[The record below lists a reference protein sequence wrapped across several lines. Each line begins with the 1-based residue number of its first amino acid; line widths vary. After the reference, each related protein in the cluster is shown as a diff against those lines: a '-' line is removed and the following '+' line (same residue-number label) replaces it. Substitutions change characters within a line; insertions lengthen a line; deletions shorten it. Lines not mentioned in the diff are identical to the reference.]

1 MLERAAQGNNEQSDQ
16 QLPDTAP
23 PAYTAE
29 PPEDNMS
36 DFEAEDDPSPISL
49 TFKAGTQIE
58 GTGNMIATPPLADA
72 TRLSTLL
79 LAAVQRLNTVKTEA
93 TETGSQPPVL
103 HVNLT
108 INCGITVNG
117 DRNVI
122 GYKTQGVL
130 PTSPKRK
137 APDEVCFKCL
147 RYAWFP
153 C

>member
-16 QLPDTAP
+16 QIPDTAP

-29 PPEDNMS
+29 PPEDNIS
-36 DFEAEDDPSPISL
+36 DFGDEDDPSPISL
-49 TFKAGTQIE
+49 TLNAGTQVE
-58 GTGNMIATPPLADA
+58 GAGNMIATPPLADA

-79 LAAVQRLNTVKTEA
+79 LAAVQRLNSVKTEA
-93 TETGSQPPVL
+93 TETGSHPPVL

-130 PTSPKRK
+130 ANSSKRN
-137 APDEVCFKCL
+137 ATDEVCLTWLC
-147 RYAWFP
+147 YT
-153 C
+153 